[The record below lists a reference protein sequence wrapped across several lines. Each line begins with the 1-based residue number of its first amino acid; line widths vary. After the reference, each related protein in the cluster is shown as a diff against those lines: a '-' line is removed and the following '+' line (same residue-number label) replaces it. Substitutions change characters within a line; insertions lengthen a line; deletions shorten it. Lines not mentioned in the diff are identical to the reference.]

1 MAHGRP
7 PGRGDGAA
15 PGAGRH
21 GHHGRGPGS
30 GTRPKAAGAGGTAG
44 LRGAEPSPWRGPAP
58 ERDTG
63 SGHGPLSPGRTTG
76 LRGGGTLI
84 PAWPGPGTRRERSA
98 RAPVR
103 PGAVGGSWSARRGPA
118 GGAVR
123 LRMGG
128 TVGAAG
134 VSGRGALSYVAVT
147 LGRMAANTSPEAPL
161 PVGEVSRL
169 IGGWIDRL
177 GAVWVEGQITQLS
190 RRPGAGV
197 VFLTLRDPSYDIS
210 VSVTCYRQVFDAV
223 ADVVGEGARVVVH
236 AKPEWYA
243 PRGQLS
249 LRAAEIKP
257 VGVGE
262 LLARL
267 EQLKKS
273 LAREGLFAPERKKP
287 LPFLPQLIGLVC
299 GRASAAERDVLE
311 NARHRWPAVRFEV
324 RNVPVQ
330 GVHAVPQVVQAVKE
344 LDARD
349 DVDVIVVARGGGS
362 VEDLLPFSDEQLVR
376 AVAACRTPVVSAIG
390 HEPDSPL
397 LDLVADL
404 RASTPTDAAKKVVP
418 DVGEE
423 YERVRQLRDRARR
436 CVAAFVDR
444 EERGLAHALAR
455 PAIQDPHRMIDERAE
470 QVTALLERG
479 RRSLRHQLDRA
490 DSELTHTHARVVAL
504 SPAATLKRGYAV
516 LQRADGHAVRDPG
529 EVEPGETLR
538 ARVSEGDF
546 SVRVDA

>member
-1 MAHGRP
+1 M
-7 PGRGDGAA
+7 
-15 PGAGRH
+15 
-21 GHHGRGPGS
+21 
-30 GTRPKAAGAGGTAG
+30 
-44 LRGAEPSPWRGPAP
+44 
-58 ERDTG
+58 
-63 SGHGPLSPGRTTG
+63 
-76 LRGGGTLI
+76 
-84 PAWPGPGTRRERSA
+84 
-98 RAPVR
+98 PV
-103 PGAVGGSWSARRGPA
+103 
-118 GGAVR
+118 
-123 LRMGG
+123 
-128 TVGAAG
+128 
-134 VSGRGALSYVAVT
+134 
-147 LGRMAANTSPEAPL
+147 NTSAETPL

-197 VFLTLRDPSYDIS
+197 VFLTLRDPSYDVS

-223 ADVVGEGARVVVH
+223 ADVVGEGTRVVVH

-249 LRAAEIKP
+249 LRAAEIRP

-267 EQLKKS
+267 EQLKKA
-273 LAREGLFAPERKKP
+273 LAAEGLFAPERKKP

-311 NARHRWPAVRFEV
+311 NARRRWPAVRFEV
-324 RNVPVQ
+324 RNVAVQ

-344 LDARD
+344 LDEID
-349 DVDVIVVARGGGS
+349 EVDVIIVARGGGS

-390 HEPDSPL
+390 HEPDNPL
-397 LDLVADL
+397 LDHVADL

-436 CVAAFVDR
+436 CVGALVER
-444 EERGLAHALAR
+444 EERGLAQCLAR
-455 PAIQDPHRMIDERAE
+455 PSLEDPHRMIVDVRAE
-470 QVTALLERG
+470 EVASLLDRG
-479 RRSLRHQLDRA
+479 RRTLRHLLDRA
-490 DSELTHTHARVVAL
+490 DSELSHTHARVVAL
-504 SPAATLKRGYAV
+504 SPAATLRRGYAV
-516 LQRADGHAVRDPG
+516 LQRADGHVVRAPG
-529 EVEPGETLR
+529 EVAPDEALR
-538 ARVSEGDF
+538 ARVAEGEF
-546 SVRVDA
+546 SVRVDRVDAADA

>member
-1 MAHGRP
+1 MA
-7 PGRGDGAA
+7 
-15 PGAGRH
+15 
-21 GHHGRGPGS
+21 
-30 GTRPKAAGAGGTAG
+30 
-44 LRGAEPSPWRGPAP
+44 L
-58 ERDTG
+58 
-63 SGHGPLSPGRTTG
+63 TT
-76 LRGGGTLI
+76 
-84 PAWPGPGTRRERSA
+84 SA
-98 RAPVR
+98 D
-103 PGAVGGSWSARRGPA
+103 
-118 GGAVR
+118 
-123 LRMGG
+123 
-128 TVGAAG
+128 
-134 VSGRGALSYVAVT
+134 
-147 LGRMAANTSPEAPL
+147 APL

-197 VFLTLRDPSYDIS
+197 VFMTLRDPSHDIS

-223 ADVVGEGARVVVH
+223 AGIVSEGARVVVH

-249 LRAAEIKP
+249 LRAAEIRP

-273 LAREGLFAPERKKP
+273 LASEGLFAPERKKP

-324 RNVPVQ
+324 RNVAVQ

-344 LDARD
+344 LDALD
-349 DVDVIVVARGGGS
+349 HVDVIIVARGGGS
-362 VEDLLPFSDEQLVR
+362 VEDLLPFSDEQLIR
-376 AVAACRTPVVSAIG
+376 AVASCRTPVVSAIG
-390 HEPDSPL
+390 HEPDNPL
-397 LDLVADL
+397 LDHVADL
-404 RASTPTDAAKKVVP
+404 RASTPTDAAKRVVP

-423 YERVRQLRDRARR
+423 YERVRWLRDRGRR
-436 CVAAFVDR
+436 CVEALIER

-455 PAIQDPHRMIDERAE
+455 PSMEDPHRMVDERADR
-470 QVTALLERG
+470 VAALVDRS
-479 RRSLRHQLDRA
+479 RRCLGHHLDRA
-490 DSELTHTHARVVAL
+490 DSELAHTHARVVAL

-516 LQRADGHAVRDPG
+516 LQKTDGHVVRAPQEVTDG
-529 EVEPGETLR
+529 EPLR
-538 ARVSEGDF
+538 ARVAEGEF
-546 SVRVDA
+546 TVRVDT

>member
-1 MAHGRP
+1 MA
-7 PGRGDGAA
+7 
-15 PGAGRH
+15 
-21 GHHGRGPGS
+21 
-30 GTRPKAAGAGGTAG
+30 
-44 LRGAEPSPWRGPAP
+44 
-58 ERDTG
+58 
-63 SGHGPLSPGRTTG
+63 
-76 LRGGGTLI
+76 
-84 PAWPGPGTRRERSA
+84 
-98 RAPVR
+98 V
-103 PGAVGGSWSARRGPA
+103 
-118 GGAVR
+118 
-123 LRMGG
+123 
-128 TVGAAG
+128 
-134 VSGRGALSYVAVT
+134 
-147 LGRMAANTSPEAPL
+147 NTSAEAPL

-169 IGGWIDRL
+169 IGGWIERL

-197 VFLTLRDPSYDIS
+197 VFLTLRDPSHDIS
-210 VSVTCYRQVFDAV
+210 VGVTCFRQVFDTV

-249 LRAAEIKP
+249 LRAVEIRP

-273 LAREGLFAPERKKP
+273 LAAEGLFAVERKQP

-324 RNVPVQ
+324 RNVAVQ

-344 LDARD
+344 LDARA
-349 DVDVIVVARGGGS
+349 DVDVIIVARGGGS

-390 HEPDSPL
+390 HEPDNPL
-397 LDLVADL
+397 LDHVADV
-404 RASTPTDAAKKVVP
+404 RASTPTDAAKRVVP

-423 YERVRQLRDRARR
+423 LERVRMLRGRARR
-436 CVAAFVDR
+436 CVEAFVER
-444 EERGLAHALAR
+444 EERGLGHALGR
-455 PAIQDPHRMIDERAE
+455 PVIRDPHRMIDERAD
-470 QVTALLERG
+470 QVSSLADRS
-479 RRSLRHQLDRA
+479 RRTLGHLLDRA
-490 DSELTHTHARVVAL
+490 DSELSHTHARVVGL

-516 LQRADGHAVRDPG
+516 LQKADGHVVRDPG
-529 EVEPGETLR
+529 EVAADEILR
-538 ARVSEGDF
+538 ARVAAGQF
-546 SVRVDA
+546 TVRADDQGLGA